1 MTKTLIFIPT
11 YNERDNVGPMCEQI
25 FALGLDADVV
35 FMDDGSP
42 DGTGE
47 LLDGLAKQF
56 ARLRVIHRAGKS
68 GIGSAHFE
76 GISYAYDHDY
86 DQLVTL
92 DCDFTHS
99 PDLIPVFIERARSA
113 DVVVGSRY
121 IAQNSLPGWT
131 LFRRSLTRLGH
142 FLTETLLGISQ
153 DATGAF
159 RVYNL
164 RTLPRDVFGLVQ
176 SRGYAFFFESLFVIH
191 KNGFAIA
198 EVPIA
203 LPARTYGHSKMS
215 MVEVQRSVRTLVS
228 TFVADQTTP
237 ARFRLARGR
246 SEVDPSL
253 VDPQN
258 WNEYWGAK
266 QRSTTAAY
274 DIVATLYRNAVI
286 KRRLQAT
293 VQREFAPGAV
303 LLHAGC
309 GSGQVDVDL
318 HDHAKIVAVDIST
331 SALELYR
338 RENPRGEVKHASIFS
353 LPFADNTFDGVYNL
367 GVVEH
372 FTRDEL
378 SRVFRELFRVLK
390 PDGKLVLF
398 WPHAYASS
406 VLVLHAVHYVL
417 NDVMGK
423 NVRLHPP
430 EVSLVHSSKEAGAL
444 VGEAGFDLAS
454 YSFGPRDMFV
464 QAIVVA
470 KKPAGAARAA
480 A

>member
-1 MTKTLIFIPT
+1 MTRKTLIFIPT

-47 LLDGLAKQF
+47 LLDALANRF
-56 ARLRVIHRAGKS
+56 PRLSVIHRAGKT
-68 GIGSAHFE
+68 GIGSAHHE
-76 GISYAYDHDY
+76 GIAYAYDRGY

-99 PDLIPVFIERARSA
+99 PALIPVFIEHAHSS
-113 DVVVGSRY
+113 DVVIGSRY
-121 IAQNSLPGWT
+121 IETNSLPGWT

-142 FLTETLLGISQ
+142 FLTETMLGISQ

-164 RTLPRDVFGLVQ
+164 RRIPRELFALVE

-191 KNGFAIA
+191 KNGFKIA

-215 MVEVQRSVRTLVS
+215 LIEIQRSVRSLGAI
-228 TFVADQTTP
+228 FLANQTTP
-237 ARFRLARGR
+237 ARFRLARKAA
-246 SEVDPSL
+246 EIDPEL

-266 QRSTTAAY
+266 QRRATAVY
-274 DIVATLYRNAVI
+274 DVIATLYRNAVI

-293 VQREFAPGAV
+293 VQREFAPEAV

-318 HDHAKIVAVDIST
+318 HEHARIVAVDIST

-338 RENPRGEVKHASIFS
+338 RENPRGEVKHASIFA
-353 LPFADNTFDGVYNL
+353 LPFDDGTFDGVYNL

-378 SRVFRELFRVLK
+378 QRVFRELFRVLK

-406 VLVLHAVHYVL
+406 VLVLHAAHFVL
-417 NDVMGK
+417 NDVLRK
-423 NVRLHPP
+423 QVRLHPP
-430 EVSLVHSSKEAGAL
+430 EVSLVHSSKEAAAIL
-444 VGEAGFDLAS
+444 GEAGFSLAS
-454 YSFGPRDMFV
+454 YTFGPRDLFV

-470 KKPAGAARAA
+470 KKPDALRAVA
-480 A
+480 